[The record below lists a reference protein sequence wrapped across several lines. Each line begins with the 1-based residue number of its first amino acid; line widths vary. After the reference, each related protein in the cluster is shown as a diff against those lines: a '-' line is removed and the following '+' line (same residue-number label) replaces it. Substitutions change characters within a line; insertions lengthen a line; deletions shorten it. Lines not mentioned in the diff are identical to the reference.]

1 MAEGLV
7 RPAAAE
13 VWQWSRRKTAK
24 GGEPSAE
31 SGQLVPTSK
40 QKRRLNNPSEEQQLQ
55 SGQHQVKSTNK
66 MREQNRPK
74 VICTDSDASSDTGDY
89 SVHDSGTD
97 IGVAGSSSENETEE
111 YYYQDKSTLNET
123 PVKNVEATSSD
134 EERQRWNGTAERQ
147 SNGLC
152 ITDRGA
158 NETNIFLDN
167 DSFNSDKKE
176 NGTIN
181 DDFLETYTSMP
192 QNTALTMASSRTS
205 SGSMSR
211 NANLGHS
218 VYFEDDAYSKE
229 DDTEYRVQKSCSF
242 WIPGQEISSHSNT
255 VTVKFVMAA
264 GEVLTQAYD
273 ISLCVGEIKRNLS
286 SLFRV
291 PTQVIQLSVQGD
303 ILDDNI
309 VLSELGVEPFGSI
322 EIDLQSTDI
331 NYQLSTEGLYQ
342 EYPVSDVITVR
353 VETGEQEYRDVIV
366 EIENR
371 CTRKPF
377 IGGYR
382 HKGTGVEYHHAFS
395 QTQPIQ
401 RDLSQEERMQRETQT
416 VYYCDKNTGMTIAE
430 KYTQIRQQDY
440 FIPCIHDRIIVPQ
453 KYISAQDRMQMEAF
467 EDKVVTIQRYIRG
480 WLARRKISQ
489 IKENLKHCIDWET
502 KEIQIQEEERETHL
516 KHNAQRMTFPKTRA
530 DFNMLYNMVERWR
543 KSEVMRILA
552 TTTTEAPK
560 RVEFCSL
567 LEKEIQLLSSIEN
580 HRIAIKEEALHKR
593 ELEIINKCSEP
604 ITWRG
609 YKGLIIS
616 MDTIRTQRA
625 REMRDL
631 YLALSQ
637 HDGSNEERAEL
648 LESLKYANNRDRN
661 QPITEQSGK
670 HPHLYYTANNTTEN
684 SVSETSDKYKWKTVS
699 YNKKDKRKSATNK
712 EDDKNDFLLIG
723 DSILKNVIVPDC
735 KVDVRP
741 GIRSHQLNKH
751 FKNVLSTKRNT
762 GETGNKTLSTDDYR
776 GVLIHVGTNSIRS
789 NSEEEIVN
797 ETRNLIRSAKTVY
810 PTSRL
815 VISGIIH
822 RRSEIEIS
830 KTKNMFYCERCCKL
844 LPYLEFSPNSR
855 MKSLKQCSSCMWIQN
870 VAVSRTDYGPYSYI
884 MQAVRREEQ
893 KRKCFSSVAFIM
905 QEQDFYYLVMN
916 IWHGHSAISES
927 RDINTLRLPRWNIKE
942 DWSPWNC
949 ILLTDN
955 ETKAHINLENINQT
969 YVPEFIEQVEH
980 KHMLAK
986 RRFDRLAKIVL
997 G

>member
-1 MAEGLV
+1 MSDHSDSQCSIDENDIHNG
-7 RPAAAE
+7 RI
-13 VWQWSRRKTAK
+13 
-24 GGEPSAE
+24 
-31 SGQLVPTSK
+31 
-40 QKRRLNNPSEEQQLQ
+40 
-55 SGQHQVKSTNK
+55 
-66 MREQNRPK
+66 NR
-74 VICTDSDASSDTGDY
+74 
-89 SVHDSGTD
+89 
-97 IGVAGSSSENETEE
+97 
-111 YYYQDKSTLNET
+111 STLNET
-123 PVKNVEATSSD
+123 PVRNVEAISSD
-134 EERQRWNGTAERQ
+134 EEGQRWNGNAERQ

-152 ITDRGA
+152 ITDRGP
-158 NETNIFLDN
+158 NETNMFLDN

-176 NGTIN
+176 NETIN

-192 QNTALTMASSRTS
+192 QNTALTMASSRAS

-211 NANLGHS
+211 NANVGHS

-229 DDTEYRVQKSCSF
+229 DDTEYHVQKSCSF
-242 WIPGQEISSHSNT
+242 WIPGQEISSRSNT

-273 ISLCVGEIKRNLS
+273 ISLSVEEIKRNLS

-440 FIPCIHDRIIVPQ
+440 FIPCIHDRIIVPR

-480 WLARRKISQ
+480 WLARRKTSQ

-502 KEIQIQEEERETHL
+502 KEIQIQEEERESHL

-552 TTTTEAPK
+552 TTTREAPK

-648 LESLKYANNRDRN
+648 LESLKYALRGYNCKITKEIRDLLN
-661 QPITEQSGK
+661 QECDLISLGLK
-670 HPHLYYTANNTTEN
+670 K
-684 SVSETSDKYKWKTVS
+684 SDLDGLRKRI
-699 YNKKDKRKSATNK
+699 KKL
-712 EDDKNDFLLIG
+712 FLEFM
-723 DSILKNVIVPDC
+723 KAPEFNPAV
-735 KVDVRP
+735 
-741 GIRSHQLNKH
+741 
-751 FKNVLSTKRNT
+751 TK
-762 GETGNKTLSTDDYR
+762 
-776 GVLIHVGTNSIRS
+776 
-789 NSEEEIVN
+789 
-797 ETRNLIRSAKTVY
+797 
-810 PTSRL
+810 
-815 VISGIIH
+815 
-822 RRSEIEIS
+822 EIEIS